1 RHARLDGTGREGARG
16 VDPRMVEDRRAM
28 DGHEGRQTRRRARG
42 RHGAATRRGR
52 RAQAA
57 AGGSR
62 RATRLHRA
70 PAREGARPP
79 TARAAALTGMEDI
92 LALILI
98 FGGGACIAMA
108 FSPIGRA
115 VADRIRGKS
124 ASAGGGDVRTEFAEH
139 KAALDQELEAV
150 RRELAELAERMDFA
164 ERLLAKNREGQRIGP
179 SQ

>member
-1 RHARLDGTGREGARG
+1 MDIEG
-16 VDPRMVEDRRAM
+16 V
-28 DGHEGRQTRRRARG
+28 
-42 RHGAATRRGR
+42 
-52 RAQAA
+52 
-57 AGGSR
+57 
-62 RATRLHRA
+62 
-70 PAREGARPP
+70 
-79 TARAAALTGMEDI
+79 
-92 LALILI
+92 LAIILI
-98 FGGGACIAMA
+98 FGGGACIAIA

-139 KAALDQELEAV
+139 KAALDQELEAM